1 MKKIE
6 KLNKE
11 IYFEGENI
19 SIREFCEAINKIN
32 EIIDILNQSQK
43 QPEGETI
50 RNYNPEKGWD
60 KYKKSK
66 IEVREFDLVPK
77 VELEKQPEEKCI
89 HYFPLSSEGVC
100 QKCGIKF
107 EDIKSEKQEEWRKE
121 WRKLSF
127 EIGSITKQQ
136 ADEVENFIS
145 QLLSERERE
154 VVMEIRGKFWEES
167 EEDFG
172 TYIEEKLSKLLKEG
186 NGRE

>member
-32 EIIDILNQSQK
+32 EIIDILNQSQ
-43 QPEGETI
+43 
-50 RNYNPEKGWD
+50 
-60 KYKKSK
+60 
-66 IEVREFDLVPK
+66 
-77 VELEKQPEEKCI
+77 KQPEEKCI

-172 TYIEEKLSKLLKEG
+172 TYIEEKLSKLLKEK
-186 NGRE
+186 E

>member
-1 MKKIE
+1 MNKIE
-6 KLNKE
+6 TDELKE
-11 IYFEGENI
+11 LFAEWGLWSLIDDVSPDGDGHGDNLQLTKEGL
-19 SIREFCEAINKIN
+19 EAERMINLLLS
-32 EIIDILNQSQK
+32 DQSQ
-43 QPEGETI
+43 
-50 RNYNPEKGWD
+50 
-60 KYKKSK
+60 
-66 IEVREFDLVPK
+66 
-77 VELEKQPEEKCI
+77 KQPEEKCI

-172 TYIEEKLSKLLKEG
+172 TYIEEKLSKLLKEK
-186 NGRE
+186 E

>member
-1 MKKIE
+1 MKKKIIE
-6 KLNKE
+6 KLELPYDDGKGNFSSGSGE
-11 IYFEGENI
+11 IHI
-19 SIREFCEAINKIN
+19 LRKVN
-32 EIIDILNQSQK
+32 EIIDVLNSWVFEPTLTIPSQSQ
-43 QPEGETI
+43 
-50 RNYNPEKGWD
+50 
-60 KYKKSK
+60 
-66 IEVREFDLVPK
+66 
-77 VELEKQPEEKCI
+77 KQPEEKCI

-172 TYIEEKLSKLLKEG
+172 TYIEEKLSKLLKEK
-186 NGRE
+186 E